1 MKFKHDDDLTFEEF
15 QKSLFVKVELTA
27 LCGFATG
34 GQIKHLV
41 YLKAAESDDE
51 FVKVAPV
58 HGVEFL
64 VNVSCDSRLAIAKD
78 VVGELIARG
87 F

>member
-1 MKFKHDDDLTFEEF
+1 MEYKHDSDLTFEEF
-15 QKSLFVKVELTA
+15 QKSLFVKAELTT
-27 LCGFATG
+27 LCRYATG
-34 GQIKHLV
+34 GQVKHLV
-41 YLKAAESDDE
+41 YMKAAESDDE

-58 HGVEFL
+58 HGGEFL